1 MRRYRSGF
9 TLIEILVVVGIIV
22 LLAAVLL
29 VSFSG
34 VFSKSKEAQTKATIE
49 TLKSNVESFQSR
61 WGPPPPCSLQELGQ
75 LVGYPALTEPNQDNV
90 GIEALVLALRSRKE
104 QGPYLDG
111 PLFQD
116 DKRRV
121 NLDLDTVLEDATLP
135 ENLDIEEGSSRDLF
149 EIADAWGN
157 PLVYL
162 DIKTV
167 RAGNFQ
173 YEVTLA
179 DGSSSRI
186 DPTECQNALR
196 HPVTGQYP
204 TGYVIWSF
212 GEDGINQYGLG
223 DDITSWPK
231 YE

>member
-1 MRRYRSGF
+1 MRRNRRGF
-9 TLIEILVVVGIIV
+9 TLIEILVVVGILV

-29 VSFSG
+29 VSFGG
-34 VFSKSKEAQTKATIE
+34 VFSKSKVAQTQTTIE
-49 TLKSNVESFQSR
+49 TLKSNVESFQAR
-61 WGPPPPCSLQELGQ
+61 WGIPPPCNLQELG
-75 LVGYPALTEPNQDNV
+75 LLIGYPALTDPNKDNT
-90 GIEALVLALRSRKE
+90 GIEALVLALRSKRE
-104 QGPYLDG
+104 GGPYIDG
-111 PLFQD
+111 PLFAD
-116 DKRRV
+116 DKRRT
-121 NLDLDTVLEDATLP
+121 NLDIDTVLEDATSA
-135 ENLDIEEGSSRDLF
+135 ENLDLEEDSARDLF
-149 EIADAWGN
+149 EITDAWGN

-167 RAGNFQ
+167 RAGSFQ
-173 YEVTLA
+173 YSVTLA
-179 DGSSSRI
+179 DGSSVSI
-186 DPTECQNALR
+186 DATDCQNALR